1 MLYGWTSRVSANRSW
16 LARWRARK
24 RFRLTSG
31 SCDEGEDAPGT
42 LSISFLGVSLIY
54 RRESTLAKRCLSGVR
69 VAPRYAQD
77 GPVGER
83 YEGEKLRGTFTMPCA
98 SRLQR
103 RTQSISHAFHAGLHR
118 WSDTRGTHRTFLNFA
133 LDREKHTDFPMQVQ
147 AAMEF
152 GRATASFDGEECK
165 FGELRSCAGL
175 RWRTSR
181 RARMSNMIVSD
192 VCSYDGEP

>member
-1 MLYGWTSRVSANRSW
+1 MFS
-16 LARWRARK
+16 
-24 RFRLTSG
+24 
-31 SCDEGEDAPGT
+31 
-42 LSISFLGVSLIY
+42 
-54 RRESTLAKRCLSGVR
+54 RCLSGVR
-69 VAPRYAQD
+69 VGPRYAQD
-77 GPVGER
+77 GPVGQR
-83 YEGEKLRGTFTMPCA
+83 YEGEKLRGTFTTLCA

-103 RTQSISHAFHAGLHR
+103 RTQSISYAFHAGLHR

-133 LDREKHTDFPMQVQ
+133 LDRQTHTDFPMQVQ

-181 RARMSNMIVSD
+181 RARMSNMIMSD